1 MSVMMVWMVIGS
13 IGAVMRASGGEQCTG
28 KEKQPELF
36 LS

>member
-1 MSVMMVWMVIGS
+1 MWLVIGS
-13 IGAVMRASGGEQCTG
+13 IGVTMRTPGGQQCTG